1 MNEFSLIYPMFAL
14 FLLTAFVLGTLLRT
28 RLGLLR
34 EGQLSV
40 GYFQTYQG
48 NEEPDASLI
57 LSRHFSNLRES
68 PTLYYVACLAAMVTH
83 QATPAF
89 HALAWTYV
97 AARMVH
103 TVVHTGRNKVANR
116 ASVYFLS
123 WFVLIAMW
131 LYLTVGIAVAES

>member
-14 FLLTAFVLGTLLRT
+14 FLLTAFVLGRLLRT

-34 EGQLSV
+34 EERLSV

-48 NEEPDASLI
+48 NQEPDASLI
-57 LSRHFSNLRES
+57 LSRHFSNLLES
-68 PTLYYVACLAAMVTH
+68 PTLFYVACLAAMVTH
-83 QATPAF
+83 QATPVF
-89 HALAWTYV
+89 HALAWMYV
-97 AARMVH
+97 AARTLH
-103 TVVHTGRNKVANR
+103 SYIHTGRNKVENR

-131 LYLTVGIAVAES
+131 LYLTVGVAIAGS

>member
-48 NEEPDASLI
+48 NEEPDASLV
-57 LSRHFSNLRES
+57 LSRHLLES
-68 PTLYYVACLAAMVTH
+68 PTLFYVACLAAMVTH
-83 QATPAF
+83 HATPAF

-103 TVVHTGRNKVANR
+103 SYIHTGRNKVANR

-131 LYLTVGIAVAES
+131 LYLTVGIAVAGS